1 MNFRHQCCESY
12 TIQLGGAALYN
23 RRIEHRLIDVYFE
36 GDSGMQNKQLYDL
49 GKRIRREVVGGEYDD
64 VIQNSESDF
73 SQPIRDWTT
82 ENVWGTVWAD
92 ETLSRKTRSLLNVA
106 LTVALRCPHEMKVHM
121 RGARNNGCTKEEIRA
136 VLMQVT
142 VYGGV
147 LAVREAVRQANAL
160 FVEEEQNKR

>member
-1 MNFRHQCCESY
+1 
-12 TIQLGGAALYN
+12 
-23 RRIEHRLIDVYFE
+23 
-36 GDSGMQNKQLYDL
+36 MQNKQLFDL
-49 GKRIRREVVGGEYDD
+49 GKRIRREVVGEEYDD
-64 VIQNSESDF
+64 VIVNSETDF

-121 RGARNNGCTKEEIRA
+121 RGARRNGCTREEIRA
-136 VLMQVT
+136 VLMQVA

-160 FVEEEQNKR
+160 FREEEQKKP